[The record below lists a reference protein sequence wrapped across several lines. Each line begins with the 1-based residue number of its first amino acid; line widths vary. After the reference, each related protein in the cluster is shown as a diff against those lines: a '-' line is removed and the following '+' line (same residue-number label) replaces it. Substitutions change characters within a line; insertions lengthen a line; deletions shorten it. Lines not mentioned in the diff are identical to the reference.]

1 MTVELFN
8 QFENLDLSIN
18 YYQMLFDKSLADL
31 EHSVDLATLIRVKM
45 FLNSQL
51 LMQINQANKFF
62 INNYNFDLKVKQS
75 QDGLLNLLD
84 CIICFELTNFP
95 YKSSYFSIILEDSDP
110 DVQGNYE
117 LVSQAKTKILDL
129 YIEKN
134 IFALSQKGFNLEHLK
149 STPMDYISQNQLTN
163 SSFNYLLKDD
173 EDQAIKEFFDS
184 ENKLDHRIESL
195 CAHRFKMKK
204 LFNKVYDLNN
214 PELNTIFNR
223 LQVVLRNIRLDFIK
237 TFIIDENS
245 KNNLVNLDLY
255 INEFSINLYTYIDL
269 LVINDGVL
277 SKVLEENL
285 AIETFSMVKS
295 PAYDSSAVDIFYEI
309 YEIFLRILELER
321 EIFDLSIIN
330 NTGFALVKNFH

>member
-1 MTVELFN
+1 M
-8 QFENLDLSIN
+8 
-18 YYQMLFDKSLADL
+18 
-31 EHSVDLATLIRVKM
+31 
-45 FLNSQL
+45 
-51 LMQINQANKFF
+51 
-62 INNYNFDLKVKQS
+62 
-75 QDGLLNLLD
+75 
-84 CIICFELTNFP
+84 
-95 YKSSYFSIILEDSDP
+95 
-110 DVQGNYE
+110 
-117 LVSQAKTKILDL
+117 
-129 YIEKN
+129 
-134 IFALSQKGFNLEHLK
+134 
-149 STPMDYISQNQLTN
+149 
-163 SSFNYLLKDD
+163 
-173 EDQAIKEFFDS
+173 
-184 ENKLDHRIESL
+184 
-195 CAHRFKMKK
+195 
-204 LFNKVYDLNN
+204 
-214 PELNTIFNR
+214 
-223 LQVVLRNIRLDFIK
+223 RNIRLDFIK